1 MLIFKEPYEIR
12 MSDVTSD
19 MQEIMTNFSAVMHAP
34 TLPAVGIAPDLAPR
48 IAEFGLENNCR
59 QLANEGY
66 TVVQDAAPP
75 EFLARLRQTIL
86 DKANPYGSLLADKD
100 PIFAEAALNPKL
112 CALAEFSVGGG
123 FLLSNE
129 ATTVREPNE
138 PSLDIDLHVDQAWV
152 PAPFPE
158 HNLFLTCC
166 WATDDFTLESGATMV
181 VPGSHR
187 HRRMPTMAEVAER
200 DGAIAIECPAGSVA
214 VWDGA
219 VWHGN
224 WPRTIP
230 GQRVV
235 LHVSYTR
242 LMMRPMESYPP
253 EIEEQLIV
261 EHGDHMAQLLGRHD
275 FLAKPKG
282 KSDFQGFY
290 NAVANSRA

>member
-1 MLIFKEPYEIR
+1 

-19 MQEIMTNFSAVMHAP
+19 MQEIMTNFMSVMHAP
-34 TLPAVGIAPDLAPR
+34 TVPAVGIAPDLAPR

-59 QLANEGY
+59 QLADEGY
-66 TVVQDAAPP
+66 TVVQDVAPP
-75 EFLARLRQTIL
+75 EFFARLRKTIL
-86 DKANPYGSLLADKD
+86 EKANPYGSLLANKD

-112 CALAEFSVGGG
+112 GALAEFSVGGG
-123 FLLSNE
+123 FLLSIE

-187 HRRMPTMAEVAER
+187 HRRMPTMEEVAEK
-200 DGAIAIECPAGSVA
+200 DGAIAIECPAGSAV
-214 VWDGA
+214 VWDGS

-261 EHGDHMAQLLGRHD
+261 EHGDGMAQLLGRHD
-275 FLAKPKG
+275 FLAKPEG
-282 KSDFQGFY
+282 KSDLQRFY
-290 NAVANSRA
+290 NAIANSRA